1 MPLNACPNLGCSV
14 ARRRNVPRVHHA
26 EGYIER
32 PACQLKGLRPMREE
46 RAVTGKQRACVL
58 KAITRDFAKG
68 LRCGGIRL
76 IRPQSAPVMSRWR
89 ARVPSIMPGW
99 CSKVL
104 FGAYRMPGNRSS
116 KIAQAR
122 FCSSREMPAPG
133 QTLGPAEN
141 TK

>member
-58 KAITRDFAKG
+58 KAITRDFAQRVTLWRHWPDKASISACNVQMEGKG
-68 LRCGGIRL
+68 PEHNAGLVLEGIVRR
-76 IRPQSAPVMSRWR
+76 ISN
-89 ARVPSIMPGW
+89 AR
-99 CSKVL
+99 
-104 FGAYRMPGNRSS
+104 
-116 KIAQAR
+116 
-122 FCSSREMPAPG
+122 
-133 QTLGPAEN
+133 
-141 TK
+141 